1 MSKAKGQLITMAAI
15 AGLVAFAGDF
25 LVTIVLGFSYPHYNH
40 LQLVMSELGTSQSP
54 VAFWVGLWWVVFGIL
69 FVAFAVGFA
78 AVFAPGS
85 RWGLV
90 AASLIALFGLGA
102 GVAAGVFPT
111 DPASEETTVAGGLH
125 DALAGMGFCAIALV
139 PLASLAVFRRKGIP
153 AMTWFSIGAFVLG
166 LVVFVLFIISEDA
179 PSSAGI
185 LSYVGLWQRLF
196 LLIHYTYLGVT
207 AVRMLRLA
215 RTPLAQEAGDA

>member
-1 MSKAKGQLITMAAI
+1 MSIAKGQLITVAAI
-15 AGLVAFAGDF
+15 AGMIAFAGDF
-25 LVTIVLGFSYPHYNH
+25 LVTIVLGFFYPHYNH

-69 FVAFAVGFA
+69 VVAFAVGLA
-78 AVFAPGS
+78 AAFGSGS
-85 RWGLV
+85 RWGLI

-102 GVAAGVFPT
+102 GVAAGVFPM
-111 DPASEETTVAGGLH
+111 DSAGEETTIAGGLH

-139 PLASLAVFRRKGIP
+139 PLVSLAVFRRKGAL
-153 AMTWFSIGAFVLG
+153 AMAWFSIGAFALG
-166 LVVFVLFIISEDA
+166 LAVFVLFIISEDA